1 MTATGLPHP
10 RSSCMSRGDISCFA
24 FDRITQDFNSAAHG
38 TRKIGSG
45 GQRLR
50 RCTDHP
56 VFNGFQPG
64 IIRHE
69 NATRPGQNILC
80 RGWNRDGPALKDVCS
95 VLWPSAVSHGWTGS
109 NECRVVPCNIRH
121 DQRHHPSG
129 PRGRGKL
136 PPLYEAKV
144 FAHDVHLA
152 NRRTGGEQRRIDGL
166 FLGKGDL
173 TCRLNKQ
180 RRSPA

>member
-1 MTATGLPHP
+1 MSAGSSPAT
-10 RSSCMSRGDISCFA
+10 SDTIS
-24 FDRITQDFNSAAHG
+24 D
-38 TRKIGSG
+38 
-45 GQRLR
+45 
-50 RCTDHP
+50 
-56 VFNGFQPG
+56 
-64 IIRHE
+64 IIRAGHAAE
-69 NATRPGQNILC
+69 ASC
-80 RGWNRDGPALKDVCS
+80 
-95 VLWPSAVSHGWTGS
+95 
-109 NECRVVPCNIRH
+109 
-121 DQRHHPSG
+121 
-129 PRGRGKL
+129 